1 MRTAGERLGLD
12 DLEVA
17 VRVLTSEA
25 EAVGVPFA
33 GSPTILVD
41 GRDPFPSSGTTTE
54 LACRI
59 YRTESGFAGTPSVD
73 QLIQVLGERR

>member
-17 VRVLTSEA
+17 VRVLSSEA
-25 EAVGVPFA
+25 EAGDVPFA

-41 GRDPFPSSGTTTE
+41 GRDPFRSGGTTTE

-73 QLIQVLGERR
+73 QLIQVLGGRR